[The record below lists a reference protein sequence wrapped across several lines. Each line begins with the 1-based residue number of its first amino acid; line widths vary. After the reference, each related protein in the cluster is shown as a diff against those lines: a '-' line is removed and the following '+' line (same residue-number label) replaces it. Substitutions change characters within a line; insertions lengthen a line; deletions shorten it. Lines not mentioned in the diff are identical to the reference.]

1 MVVIQVALS
10 LILLIGAGLCVQALR
25 NARTI
30 DTGFDTGRV
39 LTATFD
45 LNRQNYK
52 EPQGRMMQ
60 RQLLERVRAVPGVE
74 SASLGV
80 TIPLSGS
87 NWSTRVTAED
97 AQGRF
102 PDERRMQTTFNL
114 MTAPHLPT
122 LGIPILFGRNFTPQ
136 EEAMAR
142 PVAVLGEA
150 AARKLWPE
158 ENPIGRHVKFGWNG
172 KDFLVEVVGVA
183 RETKGASLFGNQ
195 RPHIYFSL
203 GMVYE
208 GATVLFVRTKNDPA
222 SLAAALPGI
231 VQPLDPGLP
240 VYDIKPLAAYFETQI
255 GAQRLAA
262 WLISAFGML
271 ALGLAGMGLYG
282 VLAFAVAQRTVEI
295 GIRMALGAQR
305 RQVLQLVVGQG
316 MRLVIAGL
324 AIGLAG
330 AWGLTR
336 FLRSLLIGISPLN
349 AAVFFAMTLLL
360 IAASLLACLLP
371 ARRAAR
377 VDPMTALRE
386 E

>member
-1 MVVIQVALS
+1 ML
-10 LILLIGAGLCVQALR
+10 
-25 NARTI
+25 
-30 DTGFDTGRV
+30 
-39 LTATFD
+39 
-45 LNRQNYK
+45 
-52 EPQGRMMQ
+52 
-60 RQLLERVRAVPGVE
+60 
-74 SASLGV
+74 
-80 TIPLSGS
+80 
-87 NWSTRVTAED
+87 
-97 AQGRF
+97 
-102 PDERRMQTTFNL
+102 DEQ
-114 MTAPHLPT
+114 
-122 LGIPILFGRNFTPQ
+122 
-136 EEAMAR
+136 
-142 PVAVLGEA
+142 VAVLGEA